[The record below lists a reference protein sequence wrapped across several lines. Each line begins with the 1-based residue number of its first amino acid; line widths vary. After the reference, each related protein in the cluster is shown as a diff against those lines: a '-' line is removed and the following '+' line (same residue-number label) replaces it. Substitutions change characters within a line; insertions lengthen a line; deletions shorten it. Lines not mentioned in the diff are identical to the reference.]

1 MEPNSL
7 QQHHLTETGSIL
19 MKHRKTAVRALIAGG
34 LMMGAASAA
43 NAETFKWAFQG
54 DLQTL
59 DPHGLFETMTLG
71 FQRNIYEGLVIRNDK
86 MEMEGALA
94 EKWENVNPTTWRFH
108 LRKGVKF
115 HAGGDMKADDVK
127 FSVERLSTEGSD
139 MKVVAALIKEAKI
152 IDDYT
157 VDIITPAPNPILP
170 LQLEIFYIMDKQWAE
185 EHKAVAAT
193 NVKGG
198 DEGNY
203 ANLNANGTGPFM
215 VTSRQSG
222 VKTVLKRNPNYWGKL
237 KTNITEAIFTPIDQD
252 ATRVAAL
259 ISGNVDMAYP
269 IPVQDWKRLED
280 ADGVKP
286 LTGPEARTIFLGFD
300 QARDELTTSNIKGKN
315 PFKDVRVRKAF
326 MQAINIDAIKEKI
339 MRGAATPTG
348 QMVAPQING
357 FNEALN
363 KRLPYDVD
371 AAKKL
376 MAEAGYADGFEV
388 TMDCPNNRYVND
400 EKICQA
406 SASMLA
412 KINVKVNLLAQP
424 KSKYFGKV
432 LAQNNYDTSFFL
444 LGWTPSTFDSHN
456 VISALMACRGGEDK
470 IGAFNLGGYCNK
482 RINELT
488 AMIQEETDQA
498 KRQAMIDE
506 AFKIH
511 QDEVGHIPLHQ
522 QPLSW
527 GVSDKVEVVQRPDN
541 AFDLRYAV
549 VKK

>member
-1 MEPNSL
+1 V
-7 QQHHLTETGSIL
+7 
-19 MKHRKTAVRALIAGG
+19 A
-34 LMMGAASAA
+34 
-43 NAETFKWAFQG
+43 
-54 DLQTL
+54 
-59 DPHGLFETMTLG
+59 
-71 FQRNIYEGLVIRNDK
+71 
-86 MEMEGALA
+86 
-94 EKWENVNPTTWRFH
+94 
-108 LRKGVKF
+108 
-115 HAGGDMKADDVK
+115 
-127 FSVERLSTEGSD
+127 FSVARLSTEVSD
-139 MKVVAALIKEAKI
+139 MKVVAALIKETKV

-157 VDIITPAPNPILP
+157 IDLITPAPDPILP

-185 EHKAVAAT
+185 KHKAVAAT

-215 VTSRQSG
+215 VKERQSG
-222 VKTVLKRNPNYWGKL
+222 VKTVLARNPNYWGTIP
-237 KTNITEAIFTPIDQD
+237 TNVTEAIFTPIDQD

-280 ADGVKP
+280 ASGVKP

-300 QARDELTTSNIKGKN
+300 QLREELTTSNIKGKN

-326 MQAINIDAIKEKI
+326 MQAINIDAIKAKV
-339 MRGAATPTG
+339 MRGAATPAG
-348 QMVAPQING
+348 LMVAPQING
-357 FNEALN
+357 FNEAMN
-363 KRLPYDVD
+363 ARLAYDVD

-376 MAEAGYADGFEV
+376 MADAGYADGFEV

-456 VISALMACRGGEDK
+456 PIASLIACRGGEDK
-470 IGAFNLGGYCNK
+470 LGAFNLGGYCNPK
-482 RINELT
+482 INEL
-488 AMIQEETDQA
+488 AAKIKSETDQA

-541 AFDLRYAV
+541 VFDLRYAV

>member
-1 MEPNSL
+1 MSK
-7 QQHHLTETGSIL
+7 LT
-19 MKHRKTAVRALIAGG
+19 KTFKAALTASVFLGAV
-34 LMMGAASAA
+34 SAA
-43 NAETFKWAFQG
+43 QAETFRWAFQG
-54 DLQTL
+54 DVQTM

-86 MEMEGALA
+86 MEMTGALA
-94 EKWENVNPTTWRFH
+94 EKWENIEPTVWRFH

-115 HAGGDMKADDVK
+115 HDGSDFAADDVK
-127 FSVERLSTEGSD
+127 FSAERLNTEGSD
-139 MKVVAALIKEAKI
+139 MKVVAALIKEVKI
-152 IDDYT
+152 IDDHT
-157 VDIITPAPNPILP
+157 VDIITPSPNPILP

-185 EHKAVAAT
+185 KNKATEAT

-215 VTSRQSG
+215 LGERQSG
-222 VKTVLKRNPNYWGKL
+222 VKTTLKRNPDYWGSMPS
-237 KTNITEAIFTPIDQD
+237 NVTEVIFTPIAQD

-259 ISGNVDMAYP
+259 ISGNIHMAYP
-269 IPVQDWKRLED
+269 IPVQDWQRLED
-280 ADGVKP
+280 AEGVKP

-326 MQAINIDAIKEKI
+326 YQAINIEAIKDKV
-339 MRGAATPTG
+339 MRGAATPAG
-348 QMVAPQING
+348 LMVAPQING
-357 FNEALN
+357 FNAEMNDRFA
-363 KRLPYDVD
+363 YDVE
-371 AAKKL
+371 AAKTL

-388 TMDCPNNRYVND
+388 TMDCPNDRYVND

-406 SASMLA
+406 AASMLA
-412 KINVKVNLLAQP
+412 KINVKVNLLAQT

-456 VISALMACRGGEDK
+456 PISSLMACRGGEDK
-470 IGAFNLGGYCNK
+470 LGAFNLGGYCNP
-482 RINELT
+482 RINELA
-488 AMIQEETDQA
+488 AMIQSETDQT
-498 KRQAMIDE
+498 KRQEMINE

-527 GVSDKVEVVQRPDN
+527 GISDKVTVFQRPDN
-541 AFDLRYAV
+541 VFDLRYAV
-549 VKK
+549 VK